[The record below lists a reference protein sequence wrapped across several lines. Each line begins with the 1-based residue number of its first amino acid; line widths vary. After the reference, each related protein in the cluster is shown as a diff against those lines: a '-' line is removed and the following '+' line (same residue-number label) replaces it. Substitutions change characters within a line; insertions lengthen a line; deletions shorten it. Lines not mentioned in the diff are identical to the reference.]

1 MLITFDTG
9 SNGFILSRG
18 KNNLS
23 GTELSTSLGK
33 LIAQYRDVLLVA
45 HKIPWCIINVDMAFS
60 SIFGNVSFECG
71 HSGADSFCKISLI
84 DNTYLDTL
92 FSDKEVDYESI
103 SLIVSG
109 VLEDSYFSYMTSVFD
124 SCFDF
129 SDIELYGRF
138 STRGSMLKP
147 MLHRESIQFI
157 SNKISYARVA
167 ERLELRDFDFCI
179 CNIDDTLRGSFTV
192 IDICKLLETIHYIR
206 ERFLSSGFSFDVTVR
221 GFGSVYPIDYFSC
234 CRGDL
239 VSLYY
244 DRREYNRM
252 TTILS
257 DGSTVG
263 VYRISINEDCI
274 TFSFLISATSSMYK
288 VMGSS
293 FFDVNKFF
301 SVVERSV
308 FEFGEFVGCHR

>member
-1 MLITFDTG
+1 M
-9 SNGFILSRG
+9 
-18 KNNLS
+18 
-23 GTELSTSLGK
+23 
-33 LIAQYRDVLLVA
+33 
-45 HKIPWCIINVDMAFS
+45 
-60 SIFGNVSFECG
+60 
-71 HSGADSFCKISLI
+71 
-84 DNTYLDTL
+84 
-92 FSDKEVDYESI
+92 
-103 SLIVSG
+103 
-109 VLEDSYFSYMTSVFD
+109 
-124 SCFDF
+124 
-129 SDIELYGRF
+129 
-138 STRGSMLKP
+138 
-147 MLHRESIQFI
+147 
-157 SNKISYARVA
+157 
-167 ERLELRDFDFCI
+167 
-179 CNIDDTLRGSFTV
+179 
-192 IDICKLLETIHYIR
+192 
-206 ERFLSSGFSFDVTVR
+206 SSGFSFDVTVR

-274 TFSFLISATSSMYK
+274 TFSFLISATSSMCK

-301 SVVERSV
+301 SILEHSV